1 MLLGQFSPGPD
12 FLLILKNAL
21 NHGRRA
27 AFFSAAGI
35 SLGLMIHTTLA
46 IAGLG
51 FLFHNSETLGQVM
64 RYAGAA
70 YLTYLSLRL
79 FLSTRSMQAP
89 PRTGQAQARN
99 PLPWPV
105 AFRQGFLT
113 NLLNPKVA
121 IFISAMLARFLQP
134 DSTLLE
140 KSVYG
145 AIIVLQGAVFWAL
158 FAHLLQAAPI
168 RNGFLRHQASFNIGF
183 ALLLIA
189 AAITVIL

>member
-21 NHGRRA
+21 NHGRKA

-35 SLGLMIHTTLA
+35 SLGLMIHSTMA

-51 FLFHNSETLGQVM
+51 FLFHSSQMLGTTL

-70 YLTYLSLRL
+70 YLIYLSIRL
-79 FLSTRSMQAP
+79 FLSTRSLQAP
-89 PRTGQAQARN
+89 TRSTNQTHL
-99 PLPWPV
+99 PLTI

-121 IFISAMLARFLQP
+121 IFISAMLARFLEP
-134 DSTLLE
+134 ESTLLE
-140 KSVYG
+140 KSIYG
-145 AIIVLQGAVFWAL
+145 TIIILQGAIFWAL
-158 FAHLLQAAPI
+158 FANILQTPWI
-168 RNGFLRHQASFNIGF
+168 RNAFMRHQHCFNICF

-189 AAITVIL
+189 AALTVIL